1 MKFKSN
7 QTENHK
13 AISGF
18 LKTLVSYR
26 ILFGIKI
33 TRLKEPPVIVNSLQS
48 FFLKTTEVKKKRS
61 IDKEKS

>member
-1 MKFKSN
+1 MKLKSN

-26 ILFGIKI
+26 ILSGIKI
-33 TRLKEPPVIVNSLQS
+33 TRLKEPPCHSKQLAKLL
-48 FFLKTTEVKKKRS
+48 F
-61 IDKEKS
+61 